1 MKLNNILFVPTD
13 FSEPCA
19 NAASHAMHIA
29 KILNYKVVLFH
40 AINKDTTS
48 LFPGE
53 KDLISAVENK
63 MKELVVVLIKQVNGI
78 EVEYMFQEGSI
89 FDLIHEVS
97 ASIGAN
103 MIFLGTH
110 GKKGMQ
116 HVLGSY
122 ALKVITKS
130 KVPTLVVQ
138 RKPYMG
144 YKNIML
150 PINSF
155 TESRQKVGIAISI
168 SKMFGSTI
176 HIFKEVLKDPGE
188 MSRIEIITRQI
199 SEAFAKADVK
209 HEIIVSERP
218 GESAKE
224 LVDVAVLQNYD
235 AIIMFTE
242 QQIGSSY
249 FSIGSWNEKIL
260 FNEAQIPVL
269 CINPIE
275 YGSVYFDF

>member
-19 NAASHAMHIA
+19 NAASHAMHIS
-29 KILNYKVVLFH
+29 KILNFKVVLFH
-40 AINKDTTS
+40 AINKDTYS

-53 KDLISAVENK
+53 KDLVSAVGNK
-63 MKELVVVLIKQVNGI
+63 LKELALGLKKEVAGI
-78 EVEYMFQEGSI
+78 EVEYMYQEGSI

-122 ALKVITKS
+122 ALKVITRS

-138 RKPYMG
+138 RKPYKG

-150 PINSF
+150 PVNTF
-155 TESRQKVGIAISI
+155 TESRQKVGIAITI

-176 HIFKEVLKDPGE
+176 HIFKEVVKDPGE

-199 SEAFAKADVK
+199 SEAFTKADVK
-209 HEIIVSERP
+209 HEIIISEKP

-224 LVDVAVLQNYD
+224 LVDVAVQRNFD
-235 AIIMFTE
+235 AIIMVTE
-242 QQIGSSY
+242 PQIGTAY

>member
-1 MKLNNILFVPTD
+1 M
-13 FSEPCA
+13 
-19 NAASHAMHIA
+19 
-29 KILNYKVVLFH
+29 VLFH
-40 AINKDTTS
+40 AINKDTS
-48 LFPGE
+48 SIFPGE
-53 KDLISAVENK
+53 KDMISAVENK
-63 MKELVVVLIKQVNGI
+63 MKELVLVLKKQEPGI

-97 ASIGAN
+97 ASIGSN

-138 RKPYMG
+138 RKPYTG

-155 TESRQKVGIAISI
+155 TESRQKVGIAITI

-176 HIFKEVLKDPGE
+176 HIFKEVVKDPGE

-209 HEIIVSERP
+209 HEIIVSEKP

-224 LVDVAVLQNYD
+224 LIEVAVQGEL
-235 AIIMFTE
+235 
-242 QQIGSSY
+242 
-249 FSIGSWNEKIL
+249 
-260 FNEAQIPVL
+260 
-269 CINPIE
+269 
-275 YGSVYFDF
+275 